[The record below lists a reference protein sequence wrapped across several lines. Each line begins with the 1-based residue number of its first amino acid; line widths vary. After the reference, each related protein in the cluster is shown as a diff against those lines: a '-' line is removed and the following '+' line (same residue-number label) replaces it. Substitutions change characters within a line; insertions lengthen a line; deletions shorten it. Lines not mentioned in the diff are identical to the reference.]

1 MDKFGI
7 FKLVNSFFEFY
18 KQNSNGSPLPSF
30 NLFRGGENAEKTQ
43 NAPTND
49 KSNGQIQRGSPKP
62 LQQQMLETI
71 RSHDKLLE
79 RVKKG
84 KNTV

>member
-7 FKLVNSFFEFY
+7 FKLVNSFFDFY
-18 KQNSNGSPLPSF
+18 KQNSNGSPLPLI
-30 NLFRGGENAEKTQ
+30 NLFGGGENTEKKQTYSS
-43 NAPTND
+43 ND
-49 KSNGQIQRGSPKP
+49 KNNDQTKNSSPKP

-84 KNTV
+84 KNSV